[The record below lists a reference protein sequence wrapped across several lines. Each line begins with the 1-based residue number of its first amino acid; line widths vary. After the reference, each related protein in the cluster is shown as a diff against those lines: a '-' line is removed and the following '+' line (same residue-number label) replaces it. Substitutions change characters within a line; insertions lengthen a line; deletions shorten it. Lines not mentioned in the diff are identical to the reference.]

1 MIKNSQRFG
10 STWFQ
15 LSLVDWEI
23 QHFSRW
29 SNCQCGVPE
38 QQNDEE
44 LLLMDEWRKWL
55 LDMESTPSEDSVKTV
70 EMTLKI

>member
-1 MIKNSQRFG
+1 MLDAIKSIFIDNSWEKVKMIKNSQRFG

-38 QQNDEE
+38 QQTDEE
-44 LLLMDEWRKWL
+44 LLLMDE
-55 LDMESTPSEDSVKTV
+55 
-70 EMTLKI
+70 